1 MARFLHLTLLLS
13 NRKVAVNINHI
24 ITILPAADGGSIITT
39 TEDGTHGNHE
49 IVVLESFDKIIGS
62 LPN

>member
-1 MARFLHLTLLLS
+1 MARFLHLTLMLY

-24 ITILPAADGGSIITT
+24 IKILPAVDGGSIITT
-39 TEDGTHGNHE
+39 TEYGATE